1 MVLKSLYTFIALIE
15 FFAVIKSIGTNKFWN
30 QCTLMETDIYIDLDL
45 DMDTIIYMD
54 INISEMDTD
63 MDTGITM
70 DTFI

>member
-1 MVLKSLYTFIALIE
+1 
-15 FFAVIKSIGTNKFWN
+15 
-30 QCTLMETDIYIDLDL
+30 METDIYIDLDL

>member
-1 MVLKSLYTFIALIE
+1 
-15 FFAVIKSIGTNKFWN
+15 
-30 QCTLMETDIYIDLDL
+30 METDIYIDLDL

-54 INISEMDTD
+54 INITEMDTD